1 MCAYSVLFKINLS
14 YKSTCHG
21 LRIVSLLRHTVTL
34 EMKVWCKN
42 GGVSRQKEHDSL
54 WQSYFQQCPSAQ
66 ERGIITVW
74 SDFIYFLF
82 SSLWSIQEVFADLQ
96 MIVVI
101 SEQILTFTWKILMYF
116 KEERHN
122 LNNYIFIK
130 KFFSWQNASS
140 IHEINCPTA
149 CQLIQRTVF

>member
-42 GGVSRQKEHDSL
+42 GGVSRHKEHDSL

-101 SEQILTFTWKILMYF
+101 SEQILLSEISPGKYWCIFRKRDIILTITFLLRNSFHSKMPQAFMKLIVQL
-116 KEERHN
+116 H
-122 LNNYIFIK
+122 
-130 KFFSWQNASS
+130 AS
-140 IHEINCPTA
+140 
-149 CQLIQRTVF
+149 